1 MVALLPSKLKNVLA
15 NADNRDLLISS
26 AFAFVIRVF
35 GAISGF
41 AATFF
46 IARHLGAAESGYYFL
61 AFSIIT
67 VISAFSRV
75 GLDNTVLRFTG
86 SAPDLAVNT
95 TLKSLLLILSLSLIH
110 I

>member
-1 MVALLPSKLKNVLA
+1 MLPSKVKHILA
-15 NADNRDLLISS
+15 NADNRDLLVSS
-26 AFAFVIRVF
+26 VAAFVIRVL

-41 AATFF
+41 ATTFF

-61 AFSIIT
+61 AFSVIT
-67 VISAFSRV
+67 IVSAFSRA
-75 GLDNTVLRFTG
+75 GLDNTVLRYTG

-95 TLKSLLLILSLSLIH
+95 TLKSVFLILSLIH